1 MASGIGHE
9 NQPGEGIMGD
19 IKSAREIAM
28 EKINAMGE
36 PTEQEKLEWKYLP
49 EGEKLAARYLK
60 QNIEL
65 APELAKL
72 DKKAVPYVTVGL
84 SNILIKNIILPENE
98 AAKKSARLAMD
109 GVKLIKTDKAH
120 VESVLNQIRHL
131 FSHYE
136 QQGETQRKQ
145 AYASLKNEFQ
155 MKVEQALR
163 QQVGANAAGLR
174 IDIEKQ
180 PQFQE
185 EWRKMKSQLDGQYL
199 KLLAEY
205 KQSLESLK

>member
-1 MASGIGHE
+1 
-9 NQPGEGIMGD
+9 MGD

-36 PTEQEKLEWKYLP
+36 PTEQEKLEWKYRP

-60 QNIEL
+60 RDADL
-65 APELAKL
+65 VGELAKI
-72 DKKAVPYVTVGL
+72 DKQALPYVSDGL
-84 SNILIKNIILPENE
+84 SKVLIKNIILPDNE
-98 AAKKSARLAMD
+98 ASKKSAKLAMD
-109 GVKLIKTDKAH
+109 GIKAVKSDKVK
-120 VESVLNQIRHL
+120 VEAVLNQIRHL
-131 FSHYE
+131 FNHYE
-136 QQGETQRKQ
+136 TQGEPQRKQ

-155 MKVEQALR
+155 LKVEQALR
-163 QQVGANAAGLR
+163 QQMGANSAGMR

-185 EWRKMKSQLDGQYL
+185 EWRKLKSQLDGQYL

-205 KQSLESLK
+205 LQALETLK